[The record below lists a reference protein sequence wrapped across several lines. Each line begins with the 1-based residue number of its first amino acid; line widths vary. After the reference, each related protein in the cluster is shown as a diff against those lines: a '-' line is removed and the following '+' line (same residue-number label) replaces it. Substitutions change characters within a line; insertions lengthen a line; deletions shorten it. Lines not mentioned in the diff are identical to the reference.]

1 MYRPA
6 LIVAL
11 IVCTGL
17 LAGASSVQQ
26 LSVTE
31 LINGSDLIFEGH
43 VVELRTVGD
52 GTSQIFTRV
61 TFEVQDLIKGQ
72 SPGSRIELDFLGGT
86 IGGLTL
92 TISDM
97 RLPKLGETG
106 IYFVESPK
114 RRQVHPLYGWDQGH
128 FLVTTDPSGVE
139 TITTF
144 DRRPVGA
151 VLPDAPADDASQMNP
166 TVVRGVSVAEPSSRS
181 RGLTVEGF
189 KQRIKQLAGLR

>member
-128 FLVTTDPSGVE
+128 FVLVRDKN
-139 TITTF
+139 
-144 DRRPVGA
+144 DRTERVF
-151 VLPDAPADDASQMNP
+151 
-166 TVVRGVSVAEPSSRS
+166 SRS
-181 RGLTVEGF
+181 GSPITGFSNPARKAVQLSNGIAFGLSTADSASRAAAMALRDF
-189 KQRIKQLAGLR
+189 KKRILEIAQRP